1 MNSVPFLRGDGVFH
15 VERLVE
21 LALPQDAVLGGE
33 EVGLLSLG
41 HHLQGVGNVLNNMK
55 ALVKNIFNLFI
66 SSLIIVTAVQ
76 SIPKKRVTR
85 LLF

>member
-1 MNSVPFLRGDGVFH
+1 MGTKCFNFNSLPFLCGNCVLH
-15 VERLVE
+15 IERLVE
-21 LALPQDAVLGGE
+21 LALPQDAVFRGE

-66 SSLIIVTAVQ
+66 SSLIIVTAV
-76 SIPKKRVTR
+76 
-85 LLF
+85 LN